1 MIRLLAFLVV
11 AVHLAGAGL
20 KDFPQYIATG
30 SDWKSGIAAL
40 PEADHAAWQA
50 YLDKSAALQQLQR
63 DALAAELKTTGL
75 TKPLPA
81 PEGGSFK
88 WEKGKDAAGAVSVD
102 VLLTWQLPSGG
113 WSKAVDYRK
122 GPRQAGMQWTS
133 QTDPWHYAA
142 TLDNRST
149 TDQLRMLAALHQTAP
164 SAPVAQSI
172 QRGVA
177 WLLAAQFP
185 SGGWPQVFP
194 LEGGYHD
201 NITLN
206 DDAMMHAIEVLTLV
220 RESAEGFD
228 CVDAGTRAASGNAVE
243 RGIRC
248 LIACQQKRDGKPTA
262 WCAQHDPVTLKPA
275 GGRAYEPASLSGG
288 ESCEVVRFLMTL
300 PHPDA
305 GVVAAIEGALV
316 WFASVQL
323 PGEKPGDPPRWAR
336 FYDLQ
341 THTPVFGGKKDHK
354 IYTDY
359 AAMRANNPGGY
370 DYFTTKPADLIG
382 KWADR
387 WRKKLK

>member
-1 MIRLLAFLVV
+1 MIRLLAFLV
-11 AVHLAGAGL
+11 AALRLTAAAPGDLPQGTAPGA
-20 KDFPQYIATG
+20 
-30 SDWKSGIAAL
+30 DWKSGIASL
-40 PEADHAAWQA
+40 PEADHAAWRA
-50 YLDKSAALQQLQR
+50 YLEKSGALQQQQR
-63 DALAAELKTTGL
+63 DALAAELKAAGL

-81 PEGGSFK
+81 PDGGSFK
-88 WEKGKDAAGAVSVD
+88 WEKGKDAAAAVTAG
-102 VLLTWQLPSGG
+102 VLLTWQLPCGG

-122 GPRQAGMQWTS
+122 GPRQPGMQWTT

-149 TDQLRMLAALHQTAP
+149 TDQLRMLAALHHAAP

-185 SGGWPQVFP
+185 GGGWPQVFP

-206 DDAMMHAIEVLTLV
+206 DGAMLHAIEVLTLV
-220 RESAEGFD
+220 KDGAEGFD
-228 CVDAGTRAASGNAVE
+228 CVDAGTRAACGKAVA
-243 RGIRC
+243 RGIHC
-248 LIACQQKRDGKPTA
+248 LVACQQKRDGKPTA
-262 WCAQHDPVTLKPA
+262 WCAQHDPVTLQPV

-305 GVVAAIEGALV
+305 GVIAAIEGALS
-316 WFASVQL
+316 WFAGVQL
-323 PGEKPGDPPRWAR
+323 PGGKAGDPRRWAR
-336 FYDLQ
+336 FYDLR

-354 IYTDY
+354 LYTDY
-359 AAMRANNPGGY
+359 PAMRANNPGGY
-370 DYFTTKPADLIG
+370 DYFTTKPGDLIG
-382 KWADR
+382 KWAER

>member
-1 MIRLLAFLVV
+1 MTRLFVFLAAALRLT
-11 AVHLAGAGL
+11 AAGL
-20 KDFPQYIATG
+20 GDLSQSTATG
-30 SDWKSGIAAL
+30 EDWKSSIAAL
-40 PEADHAAWQA
+40 PESERAAWQA
-50 YLDKSAALQQLQR
+50 YLDKSGALQQQQR
-63 DALAAELKTTGL
+63 DALAAELKTEGL

-81 PEGGSFK
+81 PQSGSFK
-88 WEKGKDAAGAVSVD
+88 WEKGKDAGGSVSAG

-122 GPRQAGMQWTS
+122 GPRLPGMQWTT

-149 TDQLRMLAALHQTAP
+149 TDQLRLLASLHHAAP

-172 QRGVA
+172 QHGVA
-177 WLLAAQFP
+177 WLLSAQFP

-206 DDAMMHAIEVLTLV
+206 DDAMMHAMELLTLV
-220 RESAEGFD
+220 KDGAEGFD
-228 CVDAGTRAASGNAVE
+228 CFDAGTRAACGKAVE
-243 RGIRC
+243 RGVRC
-248 LIACQQKRDGKPTA
+248 LVACQQMRDGKPTA
-262 WCAQHDPVTLKPA
+262 WCAQHDPVTLKPV

-288 ESCEVVRFLMTL
+288 ESCELVRFLMTL
-300 PHPDA
+300 PNPDA
-305 GVVAAIEGALV
+305 GVIAAIEGALA

-323 PGEKPGDPPRWAR
+323 SGENAGDPPRWAR

-354 IYTDY
+354 LYTDY

-370 DYFTTKPADLIG
+370 DYFTTKPGDLIG
-382 KWADR
+382 KWAER
-387 WRKKLK
+387 WRKRLK